1 MRSWGLF
8 ALKLHVVLFVVPIV
22 ATSAVGAQ
30 TPPADLVKARAA
42 FAAAIAAKDVKAAES
57 LTSFPLKNVVTSAPR
72 TISQA
77 GFARQF
83 EIYEQMAD
91 CLQSGPLEYV
101 PGGGGRPKS
110 WIVNCNGNIVYFA
123 LKQGRWLHDEYE
135 NVNE

>member
-1 MRSWGLF
+1 MRSWELF
-8 ALKLHVVLFVVPIV
+8 ALKLSLVLSIV
-22 ATSAVGAQ
+22 LIAVTSAPGAE

-42 FAAAIAAKDVKAAES
+42 FATAIAAKDVKAAEA

-77 GFARQF
+77 GFARQL

-91 CLQSGPLEYV
+91 CLRSAPLEYV

-123 LKQGRWLHDEYE
+123 LKQGRWLHSEYE